1 MSGFTDPADD
11 SALTSSVVR
20 AALNK
25 AMPVGAMLDYLG
37 TTAPTGWV
45 LASAGTIGSVAS
57 SASQRANADTEDL
70 FTLLWT
76 NFTNTELV
84 IEDSAGTPT
93 TRGLSASA
101 DFAANKRM
109 PTPDL
114 RGRIAAGL
122 DNLGGSS
129 ANRIVDVAADTIGKS
144 MGEETHTLIASE
156 IPTHS
161 HNENMGIS
169 SGVQSN
175 FYKATGGNAGRAIA
189 PPGVSTADSGSELVT
204 TDSYGSGSSH
214 NNTQPTYFV
223 GKIIKL

>member
-20 AALNK
+20 AALNR
-25 AMPVGAMLDYLG
+25 AMPVGALLDYLG

-45 LASAGTIGSVAS
+45 LASSGTIGSAAS

-70 FTLLWT
+70 FSLLWN
-76 NFTNTELV
+76 NFSNTEL
-84 IEDSAGTPT
+84 IIQDSAGSDTI
-93 TRGLSASA
+93 RGLSAAA

-129 ANRIVDVAADTIGKS
+129 ANRITATEADTIGKS
-144 MGEETHTLIASE
+144 TGTETHTLITSE
-156 IPTHS
+156 MPAHTH
-161 HNENMGIS
+161 
-169 SGVQSN
+169 N
-175 FYKATGGNAGRAIA
+175 FEYVVDNTGATYTRFIKA
-189 PPGVSTADSGSELVT
+189 GSENGTSNSLVT
-204 TDSYGSGSSH
+204 NTTSVVTSGGGAAH
-214 NNTQPTYFV
+214 NNTQPTFFC